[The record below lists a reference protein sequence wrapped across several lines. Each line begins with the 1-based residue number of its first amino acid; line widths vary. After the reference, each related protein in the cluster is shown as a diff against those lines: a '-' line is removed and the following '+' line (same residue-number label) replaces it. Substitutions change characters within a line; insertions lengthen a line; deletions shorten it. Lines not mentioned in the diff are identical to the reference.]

1 MEIVLIAAQSLDG
14 FITRHDTP
22 GAGFTSA
29 EDKAWF
35 PGVLREFDASILGG
49 VTYRA
54 ERSLFL
60 TNRKPG
66 RRRVV
71 LTRQPE
77 AFAADA
83 MAGILE
89 FTAESPAALVQRL
102 AAAGHRRCALLGG
115 GEIHRLFLAAGLVD
129 QLWIT
134 VEPRLFGSGTPLV
147 GGRVDIALTWLSTQS
162 LGASTQLLRYA
173 VRR

>member
-1 MEIVLIAAQSLDG
+1 MEMVLIAAQSLDG

-35 PGVLREFDASILGG
+35 PRVLQEFDASVLGG
-49 VTYRA
+49 ATYRA
-54 ERSLFL
+54 ERSHFL
-60 TNRKPG
+60 TNRTPG

-77 AFAADA
+77 VFSADA
-83 MAGILE
+83 LAGVLE
-89 FTAESPAALVQRL
+89 FTAEPPAALVRRL

-115 GEIHRLFLAAGLVD
+115 GEIHRLFLEAGLVD

-147 GGRVDIALTWLSTQS
+147 GGRVDIALRWLSSES
-162 LGASTQLLRYA
+162 LGGSTQLLRYA
-173 VRR
+173 VQR

>member
-35 PGVLREFDASILGG
+35 PGVLREFDA
-49 VTYRA
+49 
-54 ERSLFL
+54 
-60 TNRKPG
+60 NRKPG

-77 AFAADA
+77 AFAEDA